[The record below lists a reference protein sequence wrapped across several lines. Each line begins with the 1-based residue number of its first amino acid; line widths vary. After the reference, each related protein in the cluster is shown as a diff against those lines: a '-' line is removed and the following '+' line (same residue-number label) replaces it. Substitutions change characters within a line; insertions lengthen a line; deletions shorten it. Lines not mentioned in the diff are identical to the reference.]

1 MTVAELIE
9 QLSQH
14 NPKSVVRFSIADDE
28 SLDDGERWFVE
39 DGIEDMFGNEK
50 GGVGVCNQTE
60 LTICLIGR
68 SNLSG

>member
-28 SLDDGERWFVE
+28 SLDDGERWFVD
-39 DGIEDMFGNEK
+39 DGIEDMFGDQN
-50 GGVGVCNQTE
+50 E

-68 SNLSG
+68 SNISS